1 MLPFLIA
8 ATLSAQIAPAPPAA
22 RPGFLRVRVSQALSR
37 RELQVEIGV
46 LQRQRSTSHYWFRR
60 AAARD
65 GFGPPEYAT
74 TVECPVAH
82 DRLESLEQMPMPA
95 PDLPG
100 FGREM
105 TQIIADGA
113 QYVLEAR
120 AIHQDGQLG
129 DLRLTSNVGS
139 PLARWIDALMAALEP
154 CWRPV
159 RPPGLI
165 P

>member
-8 ATLSAQIAPAPPAA
+8 ATLSAQIAPAPLLV
-22 RPGFLRVRVSQALSR
+22 RPGLLRVRISSALGRS
-37 RELQVEIGV
+37 EIEVEIGV
-46 LQRQRSTSHYWFRR
+46 LQRQRSTRHYWFRR
-60 AAARD
+60 ASARD

-74 TVECPVAH
+74 TAECPIAH
-82 DRLESLEQMPMPA
+82 DRLESLEQIPMPV

-100 FGREM
+100 FGRES
-105 TQIIADGA
+105 TQIILDGA
-113 QYVLEAR
+113 QYVLETPAL
-120 AIHQDGQLG
+120 HQDGQSG
-129 DLRLTSNVGS
+129 DLKLTSNVGS
-139 PLARWIDALMAALEP
+139 PLARWIDALIAALEP